1 MAGSVVN
8 QWHRHTSAIRYN
20 DIDMCGRYT
29 LTTDIRELED
39 RFHFIAEG
47 LGLIRSYNTAPRQPV
62 LTIVREDGNVGRIM
76 KWGLIP
82 SWAVNPSVA
91 NKMIN
96 ARSETVAE
104 KPSFRAALAKR
115 RCLIPADGFYEW
127 QKTASGK
134 RPMRITL
141 ASGEPF
147 AFAGLWEIW
156 NTPKGDTV
164 HTCTI
169 LTTSANET
177 LAPIHNRM
185 PVILPRKA
193 EDIWLDHTVQD
204 KSLLKSLFVP
214 YDPSETVA
222 YEVSTLVNS
231 AANNV
236 PEAISPVA

>member
-1 MAGSVVN
+1 MC
-8 QWHRHTSAIRYN
+8 HRRTTTIRYN
-20 DIDMCGRYT
+20 DTDMCGRYT
-29 LTTDIRELED
+29 LTTDIRQLAD
-39 RFHFIAEG
+39 RFHFVAEG
-47 LGLIRSYNTAPRQPV
+47 LDLLPSYNTAPRQPV

-82 SWAVNPSVA
+82 SWARDPSVA

-147 AFAGLWEIW
+147 AFAGLWETW

-177 LAPIHNRM
+177 LSPIHNRM
-185 PVILPRKA
+185 PVILTREA
-193 EDIWLDHTVQD
+193 EDIWLDHTIQD

-236 PEAISPVA
+236 PEAISPIA

>member
-8 QWHRHTSAIRYN
+8 QWHWHITAIRYN
-20 DIDMCGRYT
+20 DTDMCGRYT

-47 LGLIRSYNTAPRQPV
+47 LDLIPSYNTAPRQPV
-62 LTIVREDGNVGRIM
+62 LTIVREDDNVGRIM

-82 SWAVNPSVA
+82 SWAANPSVA

-127 QKTASGK
+127 QKTADGK

-169 LTTSANET
+169 LTTSANES

-185 PVILPRKA
+185 PVILSREA

>member
-47 LGLIRSYNTAPRQPV
+47 LGLIPSYNTAPRKPV

-82 SWAVNPSVA
+82 SWAVNPSV
-91 NKMIN
+91 IN

>member
-1 MAGSVVN
+1 
-8 QWHRHTSAIRYN
+8 
-20 DIDMCGRYT
+20 MCGRFT
-29 LTTDIRELED
+29 IVTSHQVLEE
-39 RFHFIAEG
+39 RFHFAADG
-47 LGLIRSYNTAPRQPV
+47 LDLVPNYNVAPRQPV
-62 LTIVREDGNVGRIM
+62 LTIVREDGNVGRMM

-82 SWAVNPSVA
+82 SWASDSSIA

-104 KPSFRAALAKR
+104 KPSFRAALTKR

-127 QKTASGK
+127 QKVGPNK

-147 AFAGLWEIW
+147 AFAGLWETW
-156 NTPKGDTV
+156 NARNGDMV

-169 LTTSANET
+169 LTTAANES
-177 LAPIHNRM
+177 LASIHNRM
-185 PVILPRKA
+185 PVILTPEA
-193 EDIWLDHTVQD
+193 EEIWLDHGIQD
-204 KSLLKSLFVP
+204 RELLSSLFVP

-222 YEVSTLVNS
+222 YEVSDIVNS

-236 PEAISPVA
+236 PEAIEPVA